1 VLSFSTTAAG
11 FATMGGAGPA
21 TVTATFNAISSDLPF
36 TVTNAT
42 IASLVIAPPPETTL
56 FAGQTLRLR
65 ITGTFTDES
74 QQDLTEAVTWSSSDP
89 TVATVSATAPGAGL
103 VTALTPGTTDISGAF
118 DNLSATQTLVV
129 ATANLA
135 GIAVTST
142 GGSSTLA
149 LGTSMQLLAIGT
161 YTDAGKQDLTSQ
173 VTWTSSNTAVA
184 TVDQVAGTTG
194 KLSSVGSGSTTV
206 TASLTSITSSGLKV
220 TVSSATLTSLAVSP
234 TNPTILVGNTV
245 ALSATGDF
253 SDGSSQE
260 VTRDVAW
267 SSADT
272 AIATVSLTTGVE
284 GSVKGI
290 ATGAVTISAS
300 SGDIPSATGA
310 AIVAGAEVTV
320 Q

>member
-1 VLSFSTTAAG
+1 
-11 FATMGGAGPA
+11 
-21 TVTATFNAISSDLPF
+21 VTATFNAISSDLPF